1 MQLAE
6 PRLDI
11 KRQELAK
18 EYARITR
25 RLYFIELATVGAV
38 LLALVFG
45 GFSVKLS
52 YFLAFSQPWAS
63 ASYFAILVVGL
74 GIIMMPVTYYQGFI
88 LPRRYGLSNQS
99 LGAWLADRAKASVLA
114 FLLGLVV
121 VILIY
126 WLLDRFPAIWWLWAG
141 ILVLLLSLLLT
152 RLTPTL
158 LLPIFFK
165 LEPVDNVELKQR
177 LMNLAERAHAQIV
190 SVFTMDLSSKG
201 TTANAM
207 LAGLGK
213 TRGIILS
220 DTLLQQYTEEE
231 IEVVL
236 AHELGHHV
244 HRDIPKLITVQTI
257 VVLLA
262 FYLSDLVLRA
272 GLIPLDFQG
281 IADVAAFPLLL
292 LSLGAFGLIVT
303 PLINAYSRYVEAS
316 ADEAALQL
324 TGNPQAFVTA
334 MTKLTDQNLA
344 VADPSRWVELL
355 FYDHPPYTKRVDL
368 ARRYKSRPS
377 LRAKR
382 SHPMPTDTPPRLP
395 HPDVI
400 GTRNDDKH
408 KEASD

>member
-45 GFSVKLS
+45 GFSAKLS

-99 LGAWLADRAKASVLA
+99 LSAWLADRAKASVLA

-141 ILVLLLSLLLT
+141 ISVLLLSLLLT

-165 LEPVDNVELKQR
+165 LEPLDDVELKQR
-177 LMNLAERAHAQIV
+177 LTNLAERAHAQIV
-190 SVFTMDLSSKG
+190 GVFTMDLSSKG

-213 TRGIILS
+213 TRSIILS

-244 HRDIPKLITVQTI
+244 HRDIPKLITVQTT

-368 ARRYKSRPS
+368 AHRYNIKVSS
-377 LRAKR
+377 GGKR
-382 SHPMPTDTPPRLP
+382 LDS
-395 HPDVI
+395 
-400 GTRNDDKH
+400 
-408 KEASD
+408 S

>member
-177 LMNLAERAHAQIV
+177 LMNLA
-190 SVFTMDLSSKG
+190 
-201 TTANAM
+201 
-207 LAGLGK
+207 
-213 TRGIILS
+213 
-220 DTLLQQYTEEE
+220 
-231 IEVVL
+231 
-236 AHELGHHV
+236 
-244 HRDIPKLITVQTI
+244 
-257 VVLLA
+257 
-262 FYLSDLVLRA
+262 
-272 GLIPLDFQG
+272 
-281 IADVAAFPLLL
+281 
-292 LSLGAFGLIVT
+292 
-303 PLINAYSRYVEAS
+303 
-316 ADEAALQL
+316 
-324 TGNPQAFVTA
+324 
-334 MTKLTDQNLA
+334 
-344 VADPSRWVELL
+344 
-355 FYDHPPYTKRVDL
+355 
-368 ARRYKSRPS
+368 
-377 LRAKR
+377 
-382 SHPMPTDTPPRLP
+382 
-395 HPDVI
+395 
-400 GTRNDDKH
+400 
-408 KEASD
+408 